1 MSQKNNSQSSPFSRR
16 DFLKTTTGIAIA
28 GVLSGTAQASGSR
41 HKHSDDSRDR
51 WEDSDNHHSDKKF
64 WEKISEEFI
73 LDPETTYM
81 NIGTTGSMP
90 RRVLNSYNDNNQIVA
105 SNPWDMQNKF
115 GDWPHTTEMTDAI
128 AAGFGADKDE
138 IVISR
143 NTTDGMVSIINGLD
157 IHEGDVIL
165 TTHHEHVAAISPLTI
180 AAKRYGA
187 IVVYLEIPVYSGD
200 NEISAQDFVDV
211 FAQGIADAQGP
222 VRLIAFSHITYK
234 TGTTLPAKAICELAT
249 QHDISTLI
257 DGAHTIG
264 MMNVDFHDIGCDFYA
279 GSGHKWQCGPGS
291 TGILYVKKSSQ
302 EKLIWFINSS
312 LGHIDSFSAQWKL
325 QYKGNDNFP
334 ALQALTDSCKMW
346 DKIGRDKIQEHVL
359 DLSAL
364 CKDLLTDN
372 RAFPFGRL
380 YAPNIRELSSGITS
394 FNPFYDQTDLI
405 ILTEFRDRLR
415 EETGYIIR
423 TTDFKVQVDDNL
435 ETHALRI
442 STHLFHNDKDVKGL
456 VKAMAKLYRTM

>member
-1 MSQKNNSQSSPFSRR
+1 MSQNNNSQSSSFSRR

-28 GVLSGTAQASGSR
+28 GALSGTAQASEFNNGWGHLS
-41 HKHSDDSRDR
+41 S
-51 WEDSDNHHSDKKF
+51 HHSDQKF
-64 WEKISEEFI
+64 WKKVSKEFI
-73 LDPETTYM
+73 LDKKTTYM
-81 NIGTTGSMP
+81 NIGSTGSMP
-90 RRVLNSYNDNNQIVA
+90 RNVIESYNKNNHIVA
-105 SNPWDMQNKF
+105 SNPWDMQDKF
-115 GDWPHTTEMTDAI
+115 GAWPHTTEMTDAI
-128 AAGFGADKDE
+128 APGFGADNDE

-143 NTTDGMVSIINGLD
+143 NTTDGMVSIINGLNFE
-157 IHEGDVIL
+157 EGDAIL

-180 AAKRYGA
+180 AAERYGA
-187 IVVYLEIPVYSGD
+187 TVVYLEIPVFTGSE
-200 NEISAQDFVDV
+200 EISAQQFVDV
-211 FAQGIADAQGP
+211 FAQGIADAQARGLT

-234 TGTTLPAKAICELAT
+234 TGTALPAKAICELAA
-249 QHDISTLI
+249 QHNIPTLI

-264 MMNVDFHDIGCDFYA
+264 MMNLDFHDIGCDFYA

-291 TGILYVKKSSQ
+291 TGILYVRKSSQ
-302 EKLIWFINSS
+302 QQLAWFINSS

-346 DKIGRDKIQEHVL
+346 DSIGRDKIQEHAL

-372 RAFPFGRL
+372 AAFPFGKL

-394 FNPFYDQTDLI
+394 FNPFYDKTDLD
-405 ILTEFRDRLR
+405 ILNEFRDRLR

-423 TTDFKVQVDDNL
+423 TTDFKVHIDDQFT
-435 ETHALRI
+435 THALRV
-442 STHLFHNDKDVKGL
+442 STHLFHNDEDVTGL
-456 VKAMAKLYRTM
+456 VKAMASLYQTM